1 MKKAHLILLN
11 LLLLASCSS
20 NYQTI
25 NIKINDEELAEIAP
39 TNNLYIQKSYEIG
52 DFIELPQWAEDL
64 KDIEKENSYA
74 INIYSDFDSYR
85 EFTRELLNSNE
96 IVFKGKLN
104 EQKMFDTYNILV
116 VVRRLDYYSYYPYC
130 SYTNC
135 YFDNNTNF
143 IDINYGDQ
151 SYITNTNVSYHVD
164 FVAIEKAK
172 LSADCTNFV
181 INQKY
186 YKDMDFETK
195 KVESFKSLC
204 IEAKEEEA
212 DFKAGAKIFN
222 SYNSFCNYVG
232 KFTDL
237 KVKTFFD
244 KSWFKNNYA
253 IVVLRNSNALIQ
265 MCFEDIDIKHG
276 KMVLTGYNVSGGGL
290 ALENYVDIIFVPKY
304 ELSFVNLL
312 KKYQVEYNI
321 NYYN

>member
-1 MKKAHLILLN
+1 MKKAHLILLS

-25 NIKINDEELAEIAP
+25 NIKINDEELIENAP

-116 VVRRLDYYSYYPYC
+116 VVRRLDYYSYSPYC
-130 SYTNC
+130 LYTNC

-143 IDINYGDQ
+143 IDINYGNQ

-186 YKDMDFETK
+186 YKYIDIETK

-204 IEAKEEEA
+204 IEAKEET

-290 ALENYVDIIFVPKY
+290 ALENYVDIIFVPKH